1 MASRALFIYTAFL
14 FDVAPTDPVTFI
26 GIPLLLAG
34 VTLLACDVP
43 ARRATQ
49 IRPLDAI
56 RGASQ

>member
-14 FDVAPTDPVTFI
+14 FEVTPTDPVTFI

-43 ARRATQ
+43 ARRATK